1 MSNNIRIACNSF
13 CKTCV
18 SFGGCFKN
26 FDNCK
31 TPVPD
36 HTCIVAYI
44 VARIRLGNVG
54 IMDVLH
60 PTNTSLSEL
69 QREDLKQ
76 TGLLILRLAAFG
88 LNTSDVSKVLEQV

>member
-1 MSNNIRIACNSF
+1 
-13 CKTCV
+13 
-18 SFGGCFKN
+18 
-26 FDNCK
+26 
-31 TPVPD
+31 
-36 HTCIVAYI
+36 
-44 VARIRLGNVG
+44 
-54 IMDVLH
+54 MDVLH